1 MKPERQERTDEIFR
15 IFQAVVELDGED
27 RIAFL
32 ARECGDEPELR
43 KEVDALLASDERAKS
58 FIESPA
64 FEEDPGVMADDRN
77 LMLKSLGPFK
87 IVAQLGSG
95 GMGEVYLA
103 EDSRLGRK
111 VALKILPEYFSS
123 DRDRVERFKQEAKA
137 ASALN
142 HPNVATIYEIGEAE
156 GISYIAM
163 EYVEGETLDAKIS
176 GRPLGSTEIVDIAAQ
191 VADALDEAH
200 ARGITHRDIKSANIM
215 LTARRQAKVLDF
227 GLAKVRLPRLES
239 LSSEMATEKLTAP
252 GIVMGTVQ
260 YMSPEQALG
269 KVVDHRTDIFSFGVV
284 MYEMATGR
292 LPFSA
297 ATATETIERI
307 THAQPEAIARFNY
320 DVSAE
325 LERIIRKCLEK
336 DKERRYQS
344 ARELLVDL
352 KNLKRDS
359 DAGAAPKAGAVTRQ
373 QNDMWRWTLV
383 AGAILLAGIVGVYL
397 LVRDNKGIQRV
408 AGAPVKSIAV
418 LPFKPLVAESRD
430 ESLEMGMADTLIA
443 RLSNISEISVRPI
456 SAVRKYSGI
465 EQDALAAGREQ
476 QVDAVLDGQI
486 QKSGDAIRVTVRLV
500 RVEDGGPIWASQF
513 DEKMTNIFRVQD
525 SISERVAGALALRM
539 TSPEQERLKKQ
550 YTENTQAYELYL
562 KGRYHLNRLTDDGFL
577 KGLEFFQQVIEK
589 DPNFALAYV
598 GVAESYNDLAGFN
611 VRPPKEVYPKAKSAA
626 LTALK
631 LDDTLAKAHT
641 ALATAN
647 MAYDWDWSGAER
659 EFKRAIELNPSDS
672 DAHYQYGYY
681 LTFVGKFDEALAE
694 IRRAQE
700 LDPVS
705 LAKITGVAQVLLIA
719 RRYDESIEQCQRAL
733 EMDPNLGFAHWLL
746 GLAYMYKGTYE
757 PAIHALQKSI
767 PLSGDSPDE
776 PASLGLAYALAGKRS
791 EARKILDELKLQS
804 KRKYIAPSVFASLYG
819 ALGESVQ
826 AFAWFDKAYEERDNA
841 MILLKVEPMFDP
853 FRSDPRFTDLLRRVG
868 FPE

>member
-1 MKPERQERTDEIFR
+1 
-15 IFQAVVELDGED
+15 
-27 RIAFL
+27 
-32 ARECGDEPELR
+32 
-43 KEVDALLASDERAKS
+43 
-58 FIESPA
+58 
-64 FEEDPGVMADDRN
+64 
-77 LMLKSLGPFK
+77 MLKSLGPFK

-111 VALKILPEYFSS
+111 VALKVLPEYFSS

-142 HPNVATIYEIGEAE
+142 HPNVATIYEIGEAD

-163 EYVEGETLDAKIS
+163 EYVEGETLDSKIS

-215 LTARRQAKVLDF
+215 VTARSQAKVLDF
-227 GLAKVRLPRLES
+227 GLAKIRLPRLEN
-239 LSSEMATEKLTAP
+239 LSSEVATEKLTAP
-252 GIVMGTVQ
+252 GIVMGTVN

-269 KVVDHRTDIFSFGVV
+269 KGVDHRTDIFSFGVV

-336 DKERRYQS
+336 DRERRYQS

-373 QNDMWRWTLV
+373 QNDMWRWTLIAV
-383 AGAILLAGIVGVYL
+383 AILLAVVVGVYL
-397 LVRDNKGIQRV
+397 VARDNRGMERV
-408 AGAPVKSIAV
+408 ALAPVKSIAV
-418 LPFKPLVAESRD
+418 LPFKPLVAGSRD

-443 RLSNISEISVRPI
+443 RLSNISEINVRPI
-456 SAVRKYSGI
+456 SAVRKYAGI

-476 QVDAVLDGQI
+476 RVDAVLDGQI
-486 QKSGDAIRVTVRLV
+486 QKSGDAIRVTVRLI

-539 TSPEQERLKKQ
+539 TSPEQERLKKP

-562 KGRYHLNRLTDDGFL
+562 KGRYHLTRLTDDGFL

-598 GVAESYNDLAGFN
+598 GVADAYNDLGGFN
-611 VRPPKEVYPKAKSAA
+611 VRPPREVYPKAKSAA
-626 LTALK
+626 LMALK
-631 LDDTLAKAHT
+631 LDDTLARAHT

-647 MAYDWDWSGAER
+647 MAFDWDWSGAER
-659 EFKRAIELNPSDS
+659 EFKRAIEINPSDS
-672 DAHYQYGYY
+672 DTHYQYGYY
-681 LTFVGKFDEALAE
+681 WACVGKFDEALAE

-705 LAKITGVAQVLLIA
+705 LVKITGVAQVLLMA
-719 RRYDESIEQCQRAL
+719 RRYDESIEQCRRAL
-733 EMDPNLGFAHWLL
+733 DMDPNLGFAHWLL
-746 GLAYMYKGTYE
+746 GLAYMYKGSYE
-757 PAIHALQKSI
+757 PAILALQKSI
-767 PLSGDSPDE
+767 PLSADSPDE
-776 PASLGLAYALAGKRS
+776 PATLAHAYALSGKRT
-791 EARKILDELKLQS
+791 EARKILEELKLQA
-804 KRKYIAPSVFASLYG
+804 KRSYISPGTMADLYG
-819 ALGESVQ
+819 LLGDKDQ
-826 AFAWFDKAYEERDNA
+826 AFALLEKAYNERDN
-841 MILLKVEPMFDP
+841 MVVLLKVDPYFDP
-853 FRSDPRFTDLLRRVG
+853 LRSDPRFTDLVRRVG